1 VEVRL
6 EELVEAMR
14 EAADEGVWP
23 YWTWPRPGYSL
34 RPRSIRLKPK

>member
-14 EAADEGVWP
+14 EAADEGVWA
-23 YWTWPRPGYSL
+23 L
-34 RPRSIRLKPK
+34 LDVAEARLLVEAALHST